1 VNSTARYHLPDEPHP
16 GALAANVVNPVWPFF
31 AFMLVGPWFGIPWFA
46 FNSVAMGSPTFRREA
61 IAMGL
66 AVVGSVLLL
75 VAIIYAMHIG
85 LLDKQSARYAV
96 LGMVALRL
104 GCCYAIT
111 ILQSRVFELHTYFG
125 GGARNGSVVLILGLA
140 ILRPL
145 VVPLLGSGL
154 LGLAL
159 K

>member
-1 VNSTARYHLPDEPHP
+1 MNSTARYHLPDEPRP

-31 AFMLVGPWFGIPWFA
+31 AFMLVGPWFGLPWFA
-46 FNSVAMGSPTFRREA
+46 FNSVAMGSPSLWREA
-61 IAMGL
+61 IAMGVAL
-66 AVVGSVLLL
+66 VGSVLLL
-75 VAIIYAMHIG
+75 LGITYAMHIG

-111 ILQSRVFELHTYFG
+111 IMQSRVFELHTYFG
-125 GGARNGSVVLILGLA
+125 GVARNGSVVLILAMA
-140 ILRPL
+140 ILRPI
-145 VVPLLGSGL
+145 VVPMLGSGL

>member
-1 VNSTARYHLPDEPHP
+1 MSSAARYHLPDEPRP
-16 GALAANVVNPVWPFF
+16 GALAANVVNPIWPFF
-31 AFMLVGPWFGIPWFA
+31 AFMLVGPWFGLPWFA
-46 FNSVAMGSPTFRREA
+46 FNSVAIGSPSLGRECV
-61 IAMGL
+61 AMGVAL
-66 AVVGSVLLL
+66 VGSVVLLL
-75 VAIIYAMHIG
+75 GIAYALHVG
-85 LLDKQSARYAV
+85 LLDKQSVRYAL

-111 ILQSRVFELHTYFG
+111 IMQSRVFELHTYFG
-125 GGARNGSVVLILGLA
+125 GAARNGSVVLILAYA

-145 VVPLLGSGL
+145 VVPMLGSGL